1 MVIIQNFYGFQ
12 WCRPVKHFALSRQR
26 SRVQNHMMK
35 VPAGAPRFIYFG
47 QSFLIRPILDRK
59 NIEINPLVK
68 TCGKYIQRINEALES
83 ELSVYSESEFIEPLR
98 YSLDGGKRIRPIIL
112 NLAAESVGKIDENVL
127 AASCAVE
134 FLHMESIIHDDI
146 IDNET
151 MRRHKDP
158 FHVRYGY
165 NTSVL
170 TGDFVLGLILAISS
184 RLDNARITKDLATT
198 AMLMSE
204 GEMIEGRLET
214 SEDVT
219 FDDYL
224 KVIGYKTATAF
235 EVAARMGAILANG
248 TEEQIEALTEYGKN
262 IGIAY
267 QIRDDLL
274 DWKNEDKLFNL
285 LIKKSSDP
293 RDVFDKMEELL
304 QEYSEKARM
313 GLRKV
318 PDNDAKTSLDGLI
331 QFASFKA

>member
-1 MVIIQNFYGFQ
+1 M
-12 WCRPVKHFALSRQR
+12 
-26 SRVQNHMMK
+26 
-35 VPAGAPRFIYFG
+35 
-47 QSFLIRPILDRK
+47 DRK
-59 NIEINPLVK
+59 NIEINPLLE
-68 TCGKYIQRINEALES
+68 TYGEYIEKIDQALS
-83 ELSVYSESEFIEPLR
+83 KELDLYSESEFIEPLK

-112 NLAAESVGKIDENVL
+112 TLAAESVGRIDDNTL
-127 AASCAVE
+127 AASCAIE

-151 MRRHKDP
+151 MRRQKDP
-158 FHVRYGY
+158 FHIKYGY

-204 GEMIEGRLET
+204 GEMIESRLET

-224 KVIGYKTATAF
+224 KVIEYKTATAF
-235 EVAARMGAILANG
+235 EVAARTGAIIANG

-285 LIKKSSDP
+285 LIKKSADP

-304 QEYSEKARM
+304 KEYSGKARV
-313 GLRKV
+313 GLRKI
-318 PDNDAKTSLDGLI
+318 PDNNAKNNLDSLI
-331 QFASFKA
+331 KFTSFKA

>member
-1 MVIIQNFYGFQ
+1 M
-12 WCRPVKHFALSRQR
+12 
-26 SRVQNHMMK
+26 
-35 VPAGAPRFIYFG
+35 
-47 QSFLIRPILDRK
+47 DRK
-59 NIEINPLVK
+59 NIEINPLLE
-68 TCGKYIQRINEALES
+68 TYGKYIDQINQALDR
-83 ELSVYSESEFIEPLR
+83 ELSLYSESEFIEPLK
-98 YSLDGGKRIRPIIL
+98 YSLESGKRIRPIIL
-112 NLAAESVGKIDENVL
+112 VLAAKSVGKIDDNTL

-151 MRRHKDP
+151 MRRQKEP
-158 FHVRYGY
+158 FHIKYGY

-184 RLDNARITKDLATT
+184 RLDNARMTKDLATT

-204 GEMIEGRLET
+204 GEMIESRLET

-224 KVIGYKTATAF
+224 KVIEYKTATAF
-235 EVAARMGAILANG
+235 EVAARIGAIIANG
-248 TEEQIEALTEYGKN
+248 SEEEIEALTEYGKN

-293 RDVFDKMEELL
+293 RDVFNKMEELL
-304 QEYSEKARM
+304 KKYSDKARTS
-313 GLRKV
+313 LRKIS
-318 PDNDAKTSLDGLI
+318 DNDAKIDLDNLI
-331 QFASFKA
+331 KFTTFKA

>member
-1 MVIIQNFYGFQ
+1 VIPGSKSNDEIPG
-12 WCRPVKHFALSRQR
+12 WSTK
-26 SRVQNHMMK
+26 
-35 VPAGAPRFIYFG
+35 IYLLMIKFFD
-47 QSFLIRPILDRK
+47 QTILDRK
-59 NIEINPLVK
+59 NIEINPLLE
-68 TCGKYIQRINEALES
+68 TYGKYIKKINEALDN
-83 ELSVYSESEFIEPLR
+83 ELSLYSESEFIEPLK

-112 NLAAESVGKIDENVL
+112 TLAAESIGKIDENIWS
-127 AASCAVE
+127 ASCAVE

-151 MRRHKDP
+151 MRRQKDP
-158 FHVRYGY
+158 FHIKYGY

-204 GEMIEGRLET
+204 GEMIENRLET

-224 KVIGYKTATAF
+224 KVIEYKTATAF
-235 EVAARMGAILANG
+235 EVAARTGAIIANG
-248 TEEQIEALTEYGKN
+248 TEDQIEALTEYGKN

-267 QIRDDLL
+267 QIRDDLF

-293 RDVFDKMEELL
+293 RDVFNKMEELL
-304 QEYSEKARM
+304 KEYSEKARVS
-313 GLRKV
+313 LRKI
-318 PDNDAKTSLDGLI
+318 PNNDAKINLDNLI
-331 QFASFKA
+331 KFTSFKA

>member
-1 MVIIQNFYGFQ
+1 
-12 WCRPVKHFALSRQR
+12 
-26 SRVQNHMMK
+26 
-35 VPAGAPRFIYFG
+35 
-47 QSFLIRPILDRK
+47 LDRK
-59 NIEINPLVK
+59 NIEINPLLE
-68 TCGKYIQRINEALES
+68 TYGKYIDKINHALDR
-83 ELSVYSESEFIEPLR
+83 ELSLYSESEFIEPLK
-98 YSLDGGKRIRPIIL
+98 YSLEGGKRIRPIIL
-112 NLAAESVGKIDENVL
+112 VLAAESVGKIDDNIL

-146 IDNET
+146 IDNEI
-151 MRRHKDP
+151 MRRQKDP
-158 FHVRYGY
+158 FHIKYGY

-184 RLDNARITKDLATT
+184 RLDNARVTKDLATT

-204 GEMIEGRLET
+204 GEMIESRLET

-224 KVIGYKTATAF
+224 KVIEYKTATAF
-235 EVAARMGAILANG
+235 EVAARIGAIIANG
-248 TEEQIEALTEYGKN
+248 SEEEIEALTEYGKN

-293 RDVFDKMEELL
+293 RDVFNKMEELL
-304 QEYSEKARM
+304 KKYSDKARTS
-313 GLRKV
+313 LRKIS
-318 PDNDAKTSLDGLI
+318 DNDAKMNLDNLI
-331 QFASFKA
+331 KFTTFKA

>member
-1 MVIIQNFYGFQ
+1 LN
-12 WCRPVKHFALSRQR
+12 
-26 SRVQNHMMK
+26 
-35 VPAGAPRFIYFG
+35 
-47 QSFLIRPILDRK
+47 RK
-59 NIEINPLVK
+59 NIEINTLFE
-68 TCGKYIQRINEALES
+68 TYGKYIHRIDQALDK
-83 ELSVYSESEFIEPLR
+83 ELSLYSESEFIEPLK
-98 YSLDGGKRIRPIIL
+98 YSLEGGKRIRPLIL
-112 NLAAESVGKIDENVL
+112 ILAGESIGKIDENTL
-127 AASCAVE
+127 CASCAVE

-151 MRRHKDP
+151 VRRKKDP
-158 FHVRYGY
+158 FHIKYGY

-184 RLDNARITKDLATT
+184 RLNNPRITKDLATT

-204 GEMIEGRLET
+204 GEMIESRLET

-224 KVIGYKTATAF
+224 KVIEYKTATAF
-235 EVAARMGAILANG
+235 EVAARIGAIISNG
-248 TEEQIEALTEYGKN
+248 SEEEIEALTEYGKN

-293 RDVFDKMEELL
+293 RDVFNKMEELL
-304 QEYSEKARM
+304 GEFSDKARTS
-313 GLRKV
+313 LRKIANNEAK
-318 PDNDAKTSLDGLI
+318 DNLDKLI
-331 QFASFKA
+331 KFTNLRNNA

>member
-1 MVIIQNFYGFQ
+1 M
-12 WCRPVKHFALSRQR
+12 
-26 SRVQNHMMK
+26 
-35 VPAGAPRFIYFG
+35 
-47 QSFLIRPILDRK
+47 DRK
-59 NIEINPLVK
+59 NIEVNPLLD
-68 TCGKYIQRINEALES
+68 TYGNYIKKINQALEK
-83 ELSVYSESEFIEPLR
+83 ELALYSESEFIGPLK
-98 YSLDGGKRIRPIIL
+98 YSLEDGKRIRPIIL
-112 NLAAESVGKIDENVL
+112 ILAAESVGKIDDNTFL
-127 AASCAVE
+127 AACAVE

-151 MRRHKDP
+151 LRRRKDP
-158 FHVRYGY
+158 FHIKYGY
-165 NTSVL
+165 NTSIL

-184 RLDNARITKDLATT
+184 RLNNARITKDLATT

-204 GEMIEGRLET
+204 GEMIEGRLES

-224 KVIGYKTATAF
+224 KVIEYKTATAF
-235 EVAARMGAILANG
+235 EVAARIGAIIANG

-293 RDVFDKMEELL
+293 RDVFNKMEDLL
-304 QEYSEKARM
+304 KEFADKART
-313 GLRKV
+313 GLRKI
-318 PDNDAKTSLDGLI
+318 PDSESKNNLENLI
-331 QFASFKA
+331 KFTMFKA

>member
-1 MVIIQNFYGFQ
+1 M
-12 WCRPVKHFALSRQR
+12 
-26 SRVQNHMMK
+26 
-35 VPAGAPRFIYFG
+35 
-47 QSFLIRPILDRK
+47 DRK
-59 NIEINPLVK
+59 NIEINPLLE
-68 TCGKYIQRINEALES
+68 TYGNYIRQIDQALDK
-83 ELSVYSESEFIEPLR
+83 ELSSYSESEFIEPVK

-112 NLAAESVGKIDENVL
+112 ILAAESVGKIDENTL
-127 AASCAVE
+127 AASCAIE

-151 MRRHKDP
+151 MRRQKDP
-158 FHVRYGY
+158 FHIKYGY
-165 NTSVL
+165 NTSIL

-204 GEMIEGRLET
+204 GEMVESRLET

-224 KVIGYKTATAF
+224 KVIEYKTATAF
-235 EVAARMGAILANG
+235 EVAARIGAIIANG
-248 TEEQIEALTEYGKN
+248 TEEQIEALTEYGRN

-274 DWKNEDKLFNL
+274 DWKNEDKLFNF

-293 RDVFDKMEELL
+293 RDVFNKMEDLL
-304 QEYSEKARM
+304 KEYSDKARTE
-313 GLRKV
+313 LRKI
-318 PDNDAKTSLDGLI
+318 PDTESKVNLENLI
-331 QFASFKA
+331 KFTTFKA

>member
-1 MVIIQNFYGFQ
+1 MVLAA
-12 WCRPVKHFALSRQR
+12 CA
-26 SRVQNHMMK
+26 
-35 VPAGAPRFIYFG
+35 APH
-47 QSFLIRPILDRK
+47 L
-59 NIEINPLVK
+59 NPLLE
-68 TCGKYIQRINEALES
+68 TYGEYIDKINRSLEK
-83 ELSVYSESEFIEPLR
+83 ELDLFSESEFIEPLK

-112 NLAAESVGKIDENVL
+112 VLAAESVGEIDDNTL
-127 AASCAVE
+127 AAACAVE

-151 MRRHKDP
+151 LRRQKDP
-158 FHVRYGY
+158 FHIKYGY

-170 TGDFVLGLILAISS
+170 TGDFVLGLILGISS
-184 RLDNARITKDLATT
+184 RLDNARITKELAST

-204 GEMIEGRLET
+204 GEMIENRLET

-224 KVIGYKTATAF
+224 KVIEYKTAVAF
-235 EVAARMGAILANG
+235 QAASRIGAIISKG
-248 TEEQIEALTEYGKN
+248 TEEEIESLTEYGKN

-304 QEYSEKARM
+304 KHYSEKARN
-313 GLRKV
+313 GLRKI
-318 PDNDAKTSLDGLI
+318 PDNDAKMNLDNLI
-331 QFASFKA
+331 KFTTFKA

>member
-1 MVIIQNFYGFQ
+1 M
-12 WCRPVKHFALSRQR
+12 
-26 SRVQNHMMK
+26 
-35 VPAGAPRFIYFG
+35 
-47 QSFLIRPILDRK
+47 DRK
-59 NIEINPLVK
+59 NIEINPLLE
-68 TCGKYIQRINEALES
+68 TYSKYIDKINYALDR
-83 ELSVYSESEFIEPLR
+83 ELSLYSESEFIEPLK
-98 YSLDGGKRIRPIIL
+98 YSLEGGKRIRPIIL
-112 NLAAESVGKIDENVL
+112 VLAAESVGKIDDNTL

-151 MRRHKDP
+151 MRRQKEP
-158 FHVRYGY
+158 FHIKYGY

-184 RLDNARITKDLATT
+184 RLDNARMTKDLATT

-204 GEMIEGRLET
+204 GEMIESRLES

-224 KVIGYKTATAF
+224 KVIEYKTATAF
-235 EVAARMGAILANG
+235 EVAARIGAIMANG
-248 TEEQIEALTEYGKN
+248 SEEEIEALTEYGKN

-293 RDVFDKMEELL
+293 RDVFNKMEELL
-304 QEYSEKARM
+304 KKYSDKARIS
-313 GLRKV
+313 LRKIS
-318 PDNDAKTSLDGLI
+318 DNDAKMNLDNLI
-331 QFASFKA
+331 KFTTFKA

>member
-1 MVIIQNFYGFQ
+1 VIPGSKSIDENPGWSTKIYLLMG
-12 WCRPVKHFALSRQR
+12 
-26 SRVQNHMMK
+26 K
-35 VPAGAPRFIYFG
+35 VFD
-47 QSFLIRPILDRK
+47 QVILDRK
-59 NIEINPLVK
+59 NLEINPLLE
-68 TCGKYIQRINEALES
+68 TYGKYIQRIDQALDD
-83 ELSVYSESEFIEPLR
+83 ELALYSESEFIEPLK
-98 YSLDGGKRIRPIIL
+98 YSLEGGKRIRPIIL
-112 NLAAESVGKIDENVL
+112 TLAAECVGEIDENTF

-151 MRRHKDP
+151 MRRQKDP
-158 FHVRYGY
+158 FHIKYGY
-165 NTSVL
+165 NTSIL

-204 GEMIEGRLET
+204 GEMIENRLET

-224 KVIGYKTATAF
+224 KVIEYKTATAF
-235 EVAARMGAILANG
+235 EVAARTGAIIANG

-293 RDVFDKMEELL
+293 RDVFNKMEELL
-304 QEYSEKARM
+304 KKYSQKARE
-313 GLRKV
+313 GLRKI
-318 PDNDAKTSLDGLI
+318 PDNDAKTNLDNLI
-331 QFASFKA
+331 KFTSFRA

>member
-1 MVIIQNFYGFQ
+1 M
-12 WCRPVKHFALSRQR
+12 
-26 SRVQNHMMK
+26 
-35 VPAGAPRFIYFG
+35 
-47 QSFLIRPILDRK
+47 DRK
-59 NIEINPLVK
+59 NLEINPLLE
-68 TCGKYIQRINEALES
+68 TYGKYIDRINQALDK
-83 ELSVYSESEFIEPLR
+83 ELALYSESEFIEPLK

-112 NLAAESVGKIDENVL
+112 VLAAESIGKVDDNTL

-151 MRRHKDP
+151 LRRQRDP
-158 FHVRYGY
+158 FHIKYGY
-165 NTSVL
+165 NTSIL
-170 TGDFVLGLILAISS
+170 TGDFVLGLILGISS
-184 RLDNARITKDLATT
+184 RLDNARVTKELAST

-204 GEMIEGRLET
+204 GEMIENRLET

-224 KVIGYKTATAF
+224 KVIEYKTAVAF
-235 EVAARMGAILANG
+235 QAASRIGAIIGKG
-248 TEEQIEALTEYGKN
+248 TEEEIESLTEYGKN
-262 IGIAY
+262 VGIAY

-304 QEYSEKARM
+304 KEFSDKARK
-313 GLRKV
+313 GLRKI
-318 PDNDAKTSLDGLI
+318 PDNDAKNNLENLI
-331 QFASFKA
+331 KFTMFKA